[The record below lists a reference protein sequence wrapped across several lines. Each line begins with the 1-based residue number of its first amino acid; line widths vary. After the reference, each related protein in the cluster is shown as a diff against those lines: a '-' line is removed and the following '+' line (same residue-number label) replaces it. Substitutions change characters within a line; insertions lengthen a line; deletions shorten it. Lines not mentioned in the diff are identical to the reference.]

1 MTDSAIKQAMRC
13 TASERTRFPMDAAA
27 DRYDGQPVEFNL
39 ETAFNA
45 ESIKWYRAMYERQ
58 LGNRSYASL
67 SDMDFLE
74 QMGLLVERAGDRLA
88 TRAAILLFGSNPR
101 FRQLVP
107 RPVVDRQRYSVRR
120 EQADTGERWFDR
132 LVLEENLI
140 RTWRTLMDDWLGKIA
155 ERPFRIDP
163 ATLRRDD
170 APPDNIAFREAMVN
184 LIVHQDYA
192 EQGRKAVIRHYPDQ
206 TVFWNPGDAFA
217 TDVDMLEPGEK
228 EMRNPRLALAFRR
241 IGLSENAGWG
251 LRDLFRNWLQLGNV
265 PPTIANDKRR
275 KSFELA
281 LVKQPLVTDQLL
293 KRLDGLGVRLVDAP
307 SGPRTR
313 AFAFSCREP
322 AVTLAQLKVMTDL
335 PAPDATA
342 VATEL
347 VAQALLEETAPN
359 TYALAG
365 HLREKLAASADA
377 TSSEDDM
384 VTAHVQPAPNLV
396 TAHGDQVTKSKTPTN
411 QPTPKPSPMRPAGE
425 YDYSAKSGS
434 GTVSDHRTPYMVTEH
449 ERRPETDL
457 VTDQVTKL
465 SDQQRR
471 LIAACD
477 TPKSLVELMAVLG
490 MTHRSYFRTRYLKPL
505 LDARIIRMTNPE
517 RPKAANQRYV
527 LTEAG
532 VGLRALHF
540 NSEQAQARSGASMR
554 SEPKRS

>member
-1 MTDSAIKQAMRC
+1 
-13 TASERTRFPMDAAA
+13 MDAAA
-27 DRYDGQPVEFNL
+27 DRYDGQAVDFDL
-39 ETAFNA
+39 ETCFDG
-45 ESIKWYRAMYERQ
+45 ESVKWYRAMYERQ

-74 QMGLLVERAGDRLA
+74 QMGLLVERDGDRLA
-88 TRAAILLFGSNPR
+88 TRAAILLVGDNPR
-101 FRQLVP
+101 FRQLLS
-107 RPVVDRQRYSVRR
+107 RPVVDRQRYNVRR

-170 APPDNIAFREAMVN
+170 TPPDNIAFREAMVN
-184 LIVHQDYA
+184 LVVHQDYA

-217 TDVDMLEPGEK
+217 ADVDMLEPGEK
-228 EMRNPRLALAFRR
+228 EVRNPRLALAFRR

-281 LVKQPLVTDQLL
+281 LVKQPLVPDLLL
-293 KRLDGLGVRLVDAP
+293 KRLDGLGLRLVDAP
-307 SGPRTR
+307 SGPRMR
-313 AFAFSCREP
+313 AFAFACRER
-322 AVTLAQLKVMTDL
+322 AVTLAQLKVVTDL

-365 HLREKLAASADA
+365 HLHEQLAASGGA

-384 VTAHVQPAPNLV
+384 VTAHVQPIPNLV
-396 TAHGDQVTKSKTPTN
+396 TAHGDQVTKSKTPPD
-411 QPTPKPSPMRPAGE
+411 QPTPRPSPMRPAGE
-425 YDYSAKSGS
+425 HDHPAKSS
-434 GTVSDHRTPYMVTEH
+434 RGTVREDREPYMVTEH

-527 LTEAG
+527 LTEPG
-532 VGLRALHF
+532 VELRALQF
-540 NSEQAQARSGASMR
+540 NAAQASEGQAQG
-554 SEPKRS
+554 